1 MTRNIGYRS
10 ILVPVADN
18 VETDTALDVA
28 CRLAAEHGS
37 SITALAVVEVPPV
50 LPLGAHMLAEEAD
63 AKLLLRRA
71 ESVAESYGIR
81 LHGCV
86 VRGRDAGSAIA
97 AEAAS
102 RDSRARRDRRRAR
115 PARGRSGST
124 VETVLKRS
132 PCRVLVIAQPLP
144 PLQLPPSRDWL
155 DWPPWR
161 SGRSGSRPASPRC
174 SRAA

>member
-1 MTRNIGYRS
+1 MSRTIGYRS

-28 CRLAAEHGS
+28 CRLATDHGA

-50 LPLGAHMLAEEAD
+50 LPLGAHMLGEEAD

-71 ESVAESYGIR
+71 EAVGESYGIR
-81 LHGCV
+81 VHGRV

-97 AEAAS
+97 DEAT
-102 RDSRARRDRRRAR
+102 AREVELVVVGAPRS
-115 PARGRSGST
+115 RGRPFGRT

-132 PCRVLVIAQPLP
+132 RCRVLVIAQPL
-144 PLQLPPSRDWL
+144 S
-155 DWPPWR
+155 
-161 SGRSGSRPASPRC
+161 
-174 SRAA
+174 AAAVRTAA

>member
-71 ESVAESYGIR
+71 ESVAESYGDPPAR
-81 LHGCV
+81 LCRSRTRRRIGDCRRGV
-86 VRGRDAGSAIA
+86 VARG
-97 AEAAS
+97 
-102 RDSRARRDRRRAR
+102 RARRDRSRAQ
-115 PARGRSGST
+115 PAGAVGST

-132 PCRVLVIAQPLP
+132 PCRVLVIAQP
-144 PLQLPPSRDWL
+144 Q
-155 DWPPWR
+155 
-161 SGRSGSRPASPRC
+161 PAAVVRT
-174 SRAA
+174 AA

>member
-86 VRGRDAGSAIA
+86 VRGRDVGSVIA
-97 AEAAS
+97 AEAS
-102 RDSRARRDRRRAR
+102 SRAVELVVIGAARSRRG
-115 PARGRSGST
+115 PVGST

-132 PCRVLVIAQPLP
+132 PCRVLVIAQP
-144 PLQLPPSRDWL
+144 Q
-155 DWPPWR
+155 
-161 SGRSGSRPASPRC
+161 PAAVVRT
-174 SRAA
+174 AA